1 VTYRIPVNGLG
12 KASRLDIALELFQ
25 EMENEAHF
33 RRVFSLVSMN
43 TAHSAMDDLC
53 KTGLLIEAWG
63 CNLIVVTF
71 NLLLQ

>member
-25 EMENEAHF
+25 EMENEAYL
-33 RRVFSLVSMN
+33 RSVFSLVFMN

-53 KTGLLIEAWG
+53 KTGLLIETCQLFW
-63 CNLIVVTF
+63 
-71 NLLLQ
+71 